1 MQNISIQGI
10 GNLNPAHQ
18 MTGSASIGSTSSI
31 GSIST
36 SLPSITAPSEAEAKS
51 FSNFLGDALSSVSTT
66 MDAAK
71 VATQKMADGSLENL
85 NEMSIAGAKSEVML
99 HLTTQ
104 IASKLCSSA
113 TTLFQMQL

>member
-1 MQNISIQGI
+1 
-10 GNLNPAHQ
+10 
-18 MTGSASIGSTSSI
+18 
-31 GSIST
+31 
-36 SLPSITAPSEAEAKS
+36 
-51 FSNFLGDALSSVSTT
+51 

-85 NEMSIAGAKSEVML
+85 HEMSIAGAKSEVML